1 MKRFLTQSTQPEI
14 PSKKVGN
21 VVSSDVIMD
30 DVDTKDL
37 TDCPDD
43 TLLSEAARDYSGRRR
58 QPQEK
63 WFSSHP
69 WLRISRQ
76 RKVLLCSW
84 CREMGNKRLVGA
96 CKVESAFVD
105 KGFNNWKDGS
115 QKLDEHVA
123 SSSHRAA
130 AEYVSNR
137 NKPSVATQLSCQLA
151 KAQHVNRNR
160 LVIQLNSLMFLMR
173 QGLAIRRG
181 KDEKN
186 DYISYR

>member
-43 TLLSEAARDYSGRRR
+43 TLLSEAARDYSGRCR
-58 QPQEK
+58 QPQAK

-76 RKVLLCSW
+76 RKVLFCS
-84 CREMGNKRLVGA
+84 
-96 CKVESAFVD
+96 
-105 KGFNNWKDGS
+105 
-115 QKLDEHVA
+115 
-123 SSSHRAA
+123 
-130 AEYVSNR
+130 
-137 NKPSVATQLSCQLA
+137 
-151 KAQHVNRNR
+151 
-160 LVIQLNSLMFLMR
+160 
-173 QGLAIRRG
+173 
-181 KDEKN
+181 
-186 DYISYR
+186 